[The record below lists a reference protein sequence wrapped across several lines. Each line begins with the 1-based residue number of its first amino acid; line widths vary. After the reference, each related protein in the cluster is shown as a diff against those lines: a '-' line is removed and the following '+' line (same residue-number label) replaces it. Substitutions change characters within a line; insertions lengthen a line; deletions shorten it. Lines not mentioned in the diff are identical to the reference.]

1 MEETGFQI
9 LFHFFATLFTSAHST
24 ASVRLASKYEAIVDA
39 RQPPAVRSPA
49 ARSSPRLACRR
60 IHRVHPYEHDP
71 EAREIPRHDDTIYF
85 LLDILSQHIF
95 DPDASPALCGVVLTY
110 GLVHRENQL
119 PTPDPL
125 SLVALDEG
133 LAAHPEAPSILWRFN
148 FKLNDGERHSTE
160 LKDVLTAWMPMM
172 QESERLLFEDYT
184 DLTDGY

>member
-24 ASVRLASKYEAIVDA
+24 ASVRLASKYEAIVNT
-39 RQPPAVRSPA
+39 RQPPAVRLPA

-71 EAREIPRHDDTIYF
+71 EAREIPRHDH
-85 LLDILSQHIF
+85 IL
-95 DPDASPALCGVVLTY
+95 DPDASPALCGVVLTC

-119 PTPDPL
+119 TTPDPL
-125 SLVALDEG
+125 SLVALDEA
-133 LAAHPEAPSILWRFN
+133 LAAHPGAPSILWRLN
-148 FKLNDGERHSTE
+148 FKLNDGERHGTE